1 MPPSN
6 GSDRRNRASRRE
18 VHATSNRKK
27 RRTST
32 ELAQGSTSP
41 DSLSSRRTSRESS
54 RSDDSS
60 LSSPV
65 REEENYNRPAAPTS
79 EDNRGL
85 LPASIRDEDDSNLP
99 AASAEE
105 EVHNA
110 PAALAR
116 AEVNRSSPPASPSG
130 LSSPVQSNP
139 LPASRTSI
147 GHAALSPASNLTED
161 VEDIQSAKRCRLL
174 VRPIIK
180 KTVSQRDKSG
190 KRLGDFVA
198 NGDTF
203 DENIEKL
210 WSEISEHVKGLARG
224 KHLVDSTKNELDWND
239 WLRKS
244 RKKITILQ
252 IFEYG
257 PALSTAKDRDAF
269 LAACIL
275 PEQTDRAGA
284 TAEGSLRDV
293 AAQLEEHWRFSL
305 STTTIGWR
313 LWANYITR
321 NLNRSTWQEQIADP
335 PPATSSIS
343 SMLQDHKFR
352 IELKVL
358 RSLAKWR

>member
-1 MPPSN
+1 MQVQRQRFRVTSTRVRNHFNLEDDQRGNMPPSN
-6 GSDRRNRASRRE
+6 GSARRKRASRRE
-18 VHATSNRKK
+18 VHATPNRKK

-60 LSSPV
+60 LPSPV
-65 REEENYNRPAAPTS
+65 REEENCNRPAAPAS

-99 AASAEE
+99 AASAIE
-105 EVHNA
+105 EVYNA
-110 PAALAR
+110 PAEA
-116 AEVNRSSPPASPSG
+116 NRNSPPTSPSG
-130 LSSPVQSNP
+130 LSSPVQSNS

-147 GHAALSPASNLTED
+147 GHAASSPASNLTED
-161 VEDIQSAKRCRLL
+161 VEDVQSAKRFRLL

-190 KRLGDFVA
+190 KRLSDFVA

-203 DENIEKL
+203 DEIIEKL
-210 WSEISEHVKGLARG
+210 WSEISEHVKGLAVNDDGHWSVEPPAQADWELLMQFKRG
-224 KHLVDSTKNELDWND
+224 KHLVDNTKNELDWND

-244 RKKITILQ
+244 RKKTTILQ

-257 PALSTAKDRDAF
+257 SALSTAKDRDAF
-269 LAACIL
+269 LATCIL
-275 PEQTDRAGA
+275 PEQTNRAGA

-293 AAQLEEHWRFSL
+293 AAQLEEH
-305 STTTIGWR
+305 
-313 LWANYITR
+313 
-321 NLNRSTWQEQIADP
+321 
-335 PPATSSIS
+335 
-343 SMLQDHKFR
+343 
-352 IELKVL
+352 
-358 RSLAKWR
+358 